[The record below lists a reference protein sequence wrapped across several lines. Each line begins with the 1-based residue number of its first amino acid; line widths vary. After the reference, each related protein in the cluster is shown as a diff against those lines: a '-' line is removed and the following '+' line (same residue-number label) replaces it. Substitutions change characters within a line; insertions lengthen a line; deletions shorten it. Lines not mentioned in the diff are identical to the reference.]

1 MQGKQPNSSEQLI
14 RLFYSELF
22 NQTEG
27 SVKCHRASSLLLAA
41 CIARADKMVRTG
53 VSLAEDG
60 AEVWERLA
68 ESAKLL
74 NDPTVRSLWTEY
86 ELGPLGTFETESAV
100 TQYVL
105 SFTMPS
111 IYRGHLKRF
120 KITDRLVPEDQYPWV
135 D

>member
-1 MQGKQPNSSEQLI
+1 MQGKQPNSSEQFI

-60 AEVWERLA
+60 AQVWERLA

-86 ELGPLGTFETESAV
+86 ELRHIRNGECCYTIRVVVNDATHLSRPPKAVQDNRSAGTRGSVPLG
-100 TQYVL
+100 
-105 SFTMPS
+105 
-111 IYRGHLKRF
+111 
-120 KITDRLVPEDQYPWV
+120 
-135 D
+135 